1 MTRFTPLKDFTDIA
15 TNYLAPVEPLVSAE
29 QVNGWCSNKTHGKI
43 NKIISSLS
51 HEIIMIILNAIYFKG
66 EWILQFEKEL
76 TKKLPFYNFGT
87 NKTILKQRVK

>member
-29 QVNGWCSNKTHGKI
+29 QVNSWCSNKTHGKI

-51 HEIIMIILNAIYFKG
+51 HEIIMIILNAIFFKG
-66 EWILQFEKEL
+66 EWTLQFENEL
-76 TKKLPFYNFGT
+76 TKLTFYNFGT
-87 NKTILKQRVK
+87 NETNVETKTQI